1 VWLLPNLSFME
12 IITKLPRYSDGE
24 IDRAFMKE
32 IQTGFKMER
41 EQEKDRIKAVSQEA
55 KQFRGKEHPILGRP
69 VASMPAR
76 DFFRLTQKYGHKP
89 LPLSHTRRSFHS
101 LLRTARIF
109 LVSGLHLWHTPHMP
123 TSFGWMGSMIR
134 L

>member
-1 VWLLPNLSFME
+1 MWLLPNLSFME
-12 IITKLPRYSDGE
+12 IITKLPRYSEGE

-55 KQFRGKEHPILGRP
+55 KQFRGKEHPIPGRP

-76 DFFRLTQKYGHKP
+76 DFFRLTQKYGHKEV
-89 LPLSHTRRSFHS
+89 HS
-101 LLRTARIF
+101 KQFIKYF
-109 LVSGLHLWHTPHMP
+109 QKKMP
-123 TSFGWMGSMIR
+123 E
-134 L
+134 LAPNKL

>member
-55 KQFRGKEHPILGRP
+55 KQFRGKEHPHPWPPSGQH
-69 VASMPAR
+69 ASP
-76 DFFRLTQKYGHKP
+76 
-89 LPLSHTRRSFHS
+89 
-101 LLRTARIF
+101 
-109 LVSGLHLWHTPHMP
+109 
-123 TSFGWMGSMIR
+123 
-134 L
+134 